1 MGEIKEMLGK
11 KSVAFALAFLAT
23 CVALTGCGGNKQ
35 GGASQK
41 VAVKAMKVQEQSV
54 PVVYGFPGQLQS
66 VNEVQIRPKISGTV
80 TEKYIKGGQMV
91 NAGDLLFK
99 IDSAQ
104 YEMNVDSA
112 EADVRKA
119 ESNLRRSREDLRRNE
134 QLYAVSAISEQVIV
148 NSRADVESYAAN
160 LDSARAALRK
170 AKENLGYASVYAPL
184 SGRVSLNDVATGTYA
199 NAGNTTLVTIGE
211 IDPIYVVYSIS
222 ETEYLNI
229 MAKFMANKDN
239 RSKNAARYTMTII
252 LSNGAEYP
260 YKGEPVEIDRSL
272 SGNSG
277 SVNVKAL
284 FPNPEGLLL
293 PGMFAQ
299 LRIVKETSQNT
310 ILVPK
315 RAVQQL
321 LDRSLVLVV
330 DENGKSLAKDVKLG
344 EKVGSYYI
352 VEEGLSLDDTVI
364 VEGLSNLQSGK
375 ELDVTMVTPEEM
387 GFSVKASTD
396 IVKEN

>member
-1 MGEIKEMLGK
+1 MEKIREMLGK
-11 KSVAFALAFLAT
+11 KSVAFALAFIAT

-104 YEMNVDSA
+104 YEMSVDSA

-119 ESNLRRSREDLRRNE
+119 ESILRRGREDLRRNE

-148 NSRADVESYAAN
+148 NSRADVEGYAAN

-239 RSKNAARYTMTII
+239 RSKNAARYSMSII

-260 YKGEPVEIDRSL
+260 YKGKPVEIDRSL
-272 SGNSG
+272 LGNSG

-284 FPNPEGLLL
+284 FPNPEGMLL

-299 LRIVKETSQNT
+299 LRIVKQTSQNT

-321 LDRSLVLVV
+321 LDKSLVLVV

-352 VEEGLSLDDTVI
+352 VEEGLSVDDTVI
-364 VEGLSNLQSGK
+364 VEGLANLQSGK

-396 IVKEN
+396 IVNEN